1 MNLDIKN
8 SKDLRCEVL
17 SFKSEKIEVDYITLN
32 ISIEGHLD
40 PKGIGE
46 FLFEYGFNS
55 QVLEHENA
63 EGEKLFFSTKNKYEV
78 LLVKSNWN
86 PQENCFW
93 NGIAARFAGCNGK
106 FFYHLLKQNIIRF
119 ESFPV
124 ANGNIRLG
132 RFDLCYCFDFSF
144 PELGKRSD
152 IKTFLTSCKKKFL
165 SKYPSQ
171 KVSIA
176 RKYLKLTAP
185 VRKKAKRYYRIYEK
199 VNHLRFELEIRQEC
213 FRYCLNSFL
222 SYNFEEFEDELV
234 RIFLVEFQDLCPEN
248 SKYSFWL
255 LDRLRK
261 KSSLPKLKNLSL
273 GISKGIVSPYCLNF
287 CKDLESSFQCL
298 QLVSFLQREDIQKD
312 LSFVNSINIAIVE
325 FPITNFLRFIEKNP
339 RNTYHREKYM
349 SFFLNLL
356 ELEPLKIKIN
366 DNKFIAFT
374 FCHWVGLEKRKN
386 TWFVEL
392 RMAANILSQVY
403 PYTLSETLLIY
414 KKKSELKINSQF
426 IESFNMKNSWKEL
439 EINKTYK
446 NISLSNPAIK
456 RRQCII
462 IDKLNGLKNENL
474 IESEIRVCT
483 RDFREIVK
491 IRNLTPKHLKNA
503 STIFFKE
510 SWDFLQ

>member
-40 PKGIGE
+40 AKGIGE

-63 EGEKLFFSTKNKYEV
+63 EGEKLLFSTKNKYEV

-106 FFYHLLKQNIIRF
+106 FFYNLLKQNIIRF
-119 ESFPV
+119 ESFSV
-124 ANGNIRLG
+124 ANKNIRLG
-132 RFDLCYCFDFSF
+132 RFDLWYCFDFSF
-144 PELGKRSD
+144 PELGKISD

-165 SKYPSQ
+165 NKYPSQ

-176 RKYLKLTAP
+176 RKYVKLTAP
-185 VRKKAKRYYRIYEK
+185 VRKKPKRYYRIYEK
-199 VNHLRFELEIRQEC
+199 VNHLRFELKIRQEC

-273 GISKGIVSPYCLNF
+273 GISKAIISPYNLNF
-287 CKDLESSFQCL
+287 YKDLESSFKCL
-298 QLVSFLQREDIQKD
+298 QLVSFLQREEIQKD
-312 LSFVNSINIAIVE
+312 LSFINSITIVE
-325 FPITNFLRFIEKNP
+325 FPITNFLRFTEKNP
-339 RNTYHREKYM
+339 RNTSHREKCI

-356 ELEPLKIKIN
+356 
-366 DNKFIAFT
+366 
-374 FCHWVGLEKRKN
+374 
-386 TWFVEL
+386 
-392 RMAANILSQVY
+392 
-403 PYTLSETLLIY
+403 
-414 KKKSELKINSQF
+414 
-426 IESFNMKNSWKEL
+426 
-439 EINKTYK
+439 
-446 NISLSNPAIK
+446 
-456 RRQCII
+456 
-462 IDKLNGLKNENL
+462 
-474 IESEIRVCT
+474 
-483 RDFREIVK
+483 
-491 IRNLTPKHLKNA
+491 
-503 STIFFKE
+503 
-510 SWDFLQ
+510 